1 MMGPI
6 IVDQLEFAIIT
17 TYPLPKLQE
26 SASKV
31 FRKLLQPFRIFQNN
45 GALNNAFL

>member
-6 IVDQLEFAIIT
+6 IVDQLEFANT
-17 TYPLPKLQE
+17 TINPLPKLQE

-31 FRKLLQPFRIFQNN
+31 FRTLLQSFRIFQNK
-45 GALNNAFL
+45 GALDNAFL